1 MIDVRKD
8 RDELRAFQR
17 RGRRERDRER
27 RNWRAYDATEFG
39 QYDEAALAVLIQE
52 GRPPTSFNILKRYVD
67 TITGSILADG
77 YDIHY
82 ETELG
87 DENNAAILFNELYLE
102 DRDLGNF
109 LGEYLELVRAG
120 FIYRGWMEMYVDRT
134 RDPRGRVGLRYT
146 SADRI
151 TCDPDWTTHRVKDNK
166 AIYVNNWMSPK
177 QIEER
182 FKKKSPEIRAA
193 IERFEQSRGGDGE
206 TKELD
211 KLFDLSPEFFDEQN
225 GLYLVS
231 SKIYLVKERRNKLFD
246 LQTQQFLPDIPPEDM
261 ESFMFAA
268 EMSGSK
274 IEVIP
279 ADITVCK
286 VKTFAPALALDLVL
300 EEGNHPIQTG
310 GYPLFCFS
318 ADCINGRPNTPTD
331 QLYDVQL
338 TINKREST
346 KTHVFMTTSYNTL
359 LVEEDATSDPEDA
372 KKIATGKGRPGAGY
386 LVTPGTNSAGRIKYM
401 EKNQPP
407 SELMADQQY
416 LVSLADKLTPSVPA
430 LQGLGEEGDSGVLF
444 QAKVAQAQIGIQIPS
459 KFLKAFWNEI
469 GDAYF
474 FAAQQTYTYPMV
486 FQSKRLETRF
496 VLNMEGG
503 IWMEQIP
510 RMRVTVTQSPTSE
523 TYRRQLIQQYVALN
537 QYIPGGLT
545 RQALARL
552 VVKSLPNVPDEELD
566 KLAET
571 AKLEEELQKEGTLL
585 QLEQIRMQRNQLMV
599 QQQAG
604 AMGMGVGMTGAP
616 TQGPSPQDMMAQI
629 MGGSVGQAPPAE
641 PVRTAAA

>member
-1 MIDVRKD
+1 MLDVRKD

-17 RGRRERDRER
+17 RNRRERERER

-39 QYDEAALAVLIQE
+39 QYDEQALAVLIQE
-52 GRPPTSFNILKRYVD
+52 GRPPTSFNIIKRYID

-77 YDIHY
+77 YDLHY

-87 DENNAAILFNELYLE
+87 DENNIAILFNELYLE
-102 DRDLGNF
+102 DRDIGKF
-109 LGEYLELVRAG
+109 LGEFLEMVRAG
-120 FIYRGWMEMYVDRT
+120 FIYRGWMEMFIDRT

-151 TCDPDWTTHRVKDNK
+151 VSDPDWTTHRVKDNK
-166 AIYVNNWMSPK
+166 AIYVNNWMSPQ
-177 QIEER
+177 QILDR
-182 FKKKSPEIRAA
+182 FKKKTPEIQAA
-193 IERFEQSRGGDGE
+193 IQQYEMSRSGDGE
-206 TKELD
+206 VRELD

-231 SKIYLVKERRNKLFD
+231 SKLYLERESRDKLFD
-246 LQTQQFLPDIPPEDM
+246 LQTQQFLPDLPPEDLDA
-261 ESFMFAA
+261 FMFAA
-268 EMSGSK
+268 KMDGSR

-279 ADITVCK
+279 SDVTTCK
-286 VKTFAPALALDLVL
+286 VKTFAPAISLDLIL
-300 EEGNHPIQTG
+300 EKGNHPIQTG
-310 GYPLFCFS
+310 GYPLFAFS
-318 ADCINGRPNTPTD
+318 SDCINGRPNTPTD
-331 QLYDVQL
+331 QLYDIQL

-386 LVTPGTNSAGRIKYM
+386 LVTPGTNREGRIKYM
-401 EKNQPP
+401 EKNPPP

-416 LVSLADKLTPSVPA
+416 LVGLADKLTPSVPA

-486 FQSKRLETRF
+486 FNSKRLDTRF

-552 VVKSLPNVPDEELD
+552 VVKSLPNIPEEELD

-585 QLEQIRMQRNQLMV
+585 QLENIKMQRQQTMV
-599 QQQAG
+599 MAQSGQ
-604 AMGMGVGMTGAP
+604 MGMMPGMPAQP
-616 TQGPSPQDMMAQI
+616 QGPSPQDMMAQI
-629 MGGSVGQAPPAE
+629 VGNGSPAGPAPDPM
-641 PVRTAAA
+641 RTGTT

>member
-1 MIDVRKD
+1 MPDVRKD

-39 QYDEAALAVLIQE
+39 QFDEQALALLIQE
-52 GRPPTSFNILKRYVD
+52 GRPPTSFNIIKRYID

-87 DENNAAILFNELYLE
+87 DENNAAVLFNELYLE

-109 LGEYLELVRAG
+109 LGEYLEMVRAG
-120 FIYRGWMEMYVDRT
+120 FIYRGWLEMYIDRS

-146 SADRI
+146 SADRVSA
-151 TCDPDWTTHRVKDNK
+151 DPDWTTHRVKDNK
-166 AIYVNNWMSPK
+166 AIYINNWMSPK
-177 QIEER
+177 QILER
-182 FKKKSPEIRAA
+182 FKKKTPEIVNA
-193 IERFEQSRGGDGE
+193 IQLYEQAKGGDGE
-206 TKELD
+206 IRELD
-211 KLFDLSPEFFDEQN
+211 KLFDLSPEFYDEQN

-231 SKIYLVKERRNKLFD
+231 SKLYLEKERKDKLFD
-246 LQTQQFLPDIPPEDM
+246 LQTQQFLPDLPPEDL
-261 ESFMFAA
+261 EAFMFAA
-268 EMSGSK
+268 QMGGSK

-279 ADITVCK
+279 ADVTICK
-286 VKTFAPALALDLVL
+286 VKTFAPAISLDLEL
-300 EEGNHPIQTG
+300 EKGNHPIQTG

-318 ADCINGRPNTPTD
+318 SDCINGRPNTPTD
-331 QLYDVQL
+331 QLYDIQV

-372 KKIATGKGRPGAGY
+372 IKIAKGKNRPGAGY
-386 LVTPGTNSAGRIKYM
+386 LVTPGTNREGKIKYM
-401 EKNQPP
+401 EKNSPP
-407 SELMADQQY
+407 GELMSDQQY
-416 LVSLADKLTPSVPA
+416 LVNLADKLTPSVPA

-459 KFLKAFWNEI
+459 KFLKALWNEI

-474 FAAQQTYTYPMV
+474 YAAQQTYTYPMV
-486 FQSKRLETRF
+486 FNSKRLDTKF
-496 VLNMEGG
+496 ILNMEGG
-503 IWMEQIP
+503 IWMEEIP

-585 QLEQIRMQRNQLMV
+585 QLEGIKMQR
-599 QQQAG
+599 QQQMAMAQG
-604 AMGMGVGMTGAP
+604 QAMGMMPGVPA
-616 TQGPSPQDMMAQI
+616 QGPPPQEMLAQI
-629 MGGSVGQAPPAE
+629 LGGGLQAPPAE
-641 PVRTAAA
+641 PMRTQAA

>member
-1 MIDVRKD
+1 MSDVRKD
-8 RDELRAFQR
+8 RDELRAYQR
-17 RGRRERDRER
+17 RNRRERDRER

-39 QYDEAALAVLIQE
+39 QYDEQALAVLIQE
-52 GRPPTSFNILKRYVD
+52 GRPPTSFNILKRYID

-87 DENNAAILFNELYLE
+87 DENNAAILFNELYME

-109 LGEYLELVRAG
+109 LGEFLEMVRAG
-120 FIYRGWMEMYVDRT
+120 FIYRGWMEMYIDRS
-134 RDPRGRVGLRYT
+134 RDPRGRVGLRYL
-146 SADRI
+146 SADRV
-151 TCDPDWTTHRVKDNK
+151 TPDPDWTTHRVKDNK
-166 AIYVNNWMSPK
+166 SIHISNWMAPQ
-177 QIEER
+177 QILDR
-182 FKKKSPEIRAA
+182 FKKKTPEIQAA
-193 IERFEQSRGGDGE
+193 IKQYELSRGGDGE
-206 TKELD
+206 SRELD

-231 SKIYLVKERRNKLFD
+231 SKLYLEKEKRDKLFD
-246 LQTQQFLPDIPPEDM
+246 LQTQQFLPDLPAEDL
-261 ESFMFAA
+261 EEFKFAA

-279 ADITVCK
+279 SEISVCK
-286 VKTFAPALALDLVL
+286 VKTFCPALSLDLVL
-300 EEGNHPIQTG
+300 EEGNHGIQTG
-310 GYPLFCFS
+310 GYPLFAFS
-318 ADCINGRPNTPTD
+318 SDCINGRPNTPTD

-386 LVTPGTNSAGRIKYM
+386 LVTPGTNRESKIRYM

-407 SELMADQQY
+407 AELMSDQQY
-416 LVSLADKLTPSVPA
+416 LVNLADKLTPSVPA

-486 FQSKRLETRF
+486 FNSKRLDTRF

-537 QYIPGGLT
+537 QYIPGNLT
-545 RQALARL
+545 KQALARL

-585 QLEQIRMQRNQLMV
+585 QLEGIKMQR
-599 QQQAG
+599 QQQMAMAQGG
-604 AMGMGVGMTGAP
+604 AMGMMPGMPGAVP
-616 TQGPSPQDMMAQI
+616 QAPSPQDMLAKI
-629 MGGSVGQAPPAE
+629 VGGGGPSPAE
-641 PVRTAAA
+641 PMRTAAA